1 MIVRMKFTSSY
12 GNKNMVSKS
21 ELDDIINFL
30 GEDVDSSEMK
40 IGENGKPEQKNYRET
55 FSEEEVE
62 KHDDY
67 TLVQS
72 AGMYEIDSN
81 DTYLIDLE
89 TFTSKFPNIE
99 FTIKGKPKS
108 VGSDQLN
115 LIEEM
120 KKIADKIEGVN
131 SKFDKSMQFNQR
143 CDVHVPNLG
152 LMNINK
158 LAYATDYCTVELQRL
173 LLQGWRLI
181 AICPQPD
188 QRRPDY
194 ILGMHVSDMDEY
206 VAVEQFIGNG
216 KESNQT

>member
-12 GNKNMVSKS
+12 GNKNKVSKS
-21 ELDDIINFL
+21 ELDSLIDFL
-30 GEDVDSSEMK
+30 GEDVASSQMK
-40 IGENGKPEQKNYRET
+40 LGEDGKAENKSYRES
-55 FSEEEVE
+55 FSKEEVE
-62 KHDDY
+62 KNSDY
-67 TLVQS
+67 TLVHPVD
-72 AGMYEIDSN
+72 MYEIDSN
-81 DTYLIDLE
+81 DTYLIDME
-89 TFTSKFPNIE
+89 TFTTKFPSLE

-120 KKIADKIEGVN
+120 KKVADKIEGAK

-152 LMNINK
+152 LLNINK

-173 LLQGWRLI
+173 LLQGWRII
-181 AICPQPD
+181 AVCAQPD

-194 ILGMHVSDMDEY
+194 ILGMHVSDMDEH
-206 VAVEQFIGNG
+206 VAVEQFTGDR
-216 KESNQT
+216 KEKE